1 MKREKPNSTYVISVV
16 LIIAIVIWGVLAGDS
31 FQAAGTAAFSFLS
44 GKFGW
49 FYVLAM
55 TSFVVYAIWLGF
67 LSPYKRIP
75 LGPDGSRPEYSN
87 LSWFGMLFSA
97 GMGIGLVFW
106 GVAEPLTF
114 WAAPPGL
121 EPGSA
126 EAARFAFQ
134 KVFLHWGLH
143 PWAAY
148 SVLALAMAYF
158 QFRKGK
164 PGLISSIFIPLLG
177 EKGAR
182 GPIGKI
188 IDILAVFATAA
199 GIATSLGLGAM
210 QINSGLNHVFGIPKN
225 NLVVF
230 LIVAVI
236 TVGYIGPALAGV
248 DNGIKK
254 VCDLNIIIAG
264 VVLLLVFL
272 VGPTVDILKS
282 LVESLGYYVGT
293 FPQSAMQMGA
303 FAEAG
308 DAAWYGKWT
317 VFYWAWWIAWAP
329 FTAVFIARI
338 SKGRTIK
345 EFVTGVLF
353 LPAGASFVWFSVF
366 GNAGIHAGLDV
377 AKQAIQSVDTA
388 LFVVLDHYP
397 LGKIISVVV
406 IVLLCTFFIT
416 SANSATFVLGML
428 SSEGNL
434 NPSNRRKFIW
444 GVLQAALALVL
455 MLCTENGLSMLQTIS
470 IVAAFPFAF
479 ILLFGMVSL
488 TKALKQEKLPGRR
501 PEAAPAAAPEHT
513 GQ

>member
-114 WAAPPGL
+114 WAAPPGF

-210 QINSGLNHVFGIPKN
+210 QINSGLNHVFGVPKN

-230 LIVAVI
+230 LIVAII
-236 TVGYIGPALAGV
+236 TVVYIWTALAGV

-303 FAEAG
+303 FAGAG

-397 LGKIISVVV
+397 LGKLISVVV

-455 MLCTENGLSMLQTIS
+455 MLCTENGLNMLQTIS

-488 TKALKQEKLPGRR
+488 TKALGQEKLPGRR
-501 PEAAPAAAPEHT
+501 IEAAPAAPEHT

>member
-236 TVGYIGPALAGV
+236 TVVYIWTALAGV

-303 FAEAG
+303 SPRRATPPGTASG
-308 DAAWYGKWT
+308 PSSTGPGGSPGPPSPPSLSPASPRAA
-317 VFYWAWWIAWAP
+317 P
-329 FTAVFIARI
+329 SR
-338 SKGRTIK
+338 SSS
-345 EFVTGVLF
+345 
-353 LPAGASFVWFSVF
+353 PACSSCPPGPPSS
-366 GNAGIHAGLDV
+366 G
-377 AKQAIQSVDTA
+377 S
-388 LFVVLDHYP
+388 P
-397 LGKIISVVV
+397 
-406 IVLLCTFFIT
+406 C
-416 SANSATFVLGML
+416 SATRASTPGWTWQSRP
-428 SSEGNL
+428 SSRWT
-434 NPSNRRKFIW
+434 PPCS
-444 GVLQAALALVL
+444 
-455 MLCTENGLSMLQTIS
+455 
-470 IVAAFPFAF
+470 
-479 ILLFGMVSL
+479 
-488 TKALKQEKLPGRR
+488 
-501 PEAAPAAAPEHT
+501 
-513 GQ
+513 

>member
-1 MKREKPNSTYVISVV
+1 M
-16 LIIAIVIWGVLAGDS
+16 
-31 FQAAGTAAFSFLS
+31 
-44 GKFGW
+44 
-49 FYVLAM
+49 
-55 TSFVVYAIWLGF
+55 
-67 LSPYKRIP
+67 
-75 LGPDGSRPEYSN
+75 
-87 LSWFGMLFSA
+87 
-97 GMGIGLVFW
+97 
-106 GVAEPLTF
+106 
-114 WAAPPGL
+114 
-121 EPGSA
+121 
-126 EAARFAFQ
+126 
-134 KVFLHWGLH
+134 
-143 PWAAY
+143 
-148 SVLALAMAYF
+148 
-158 QFRKGK
+158 
-164 PGLISSIFIPLLG
+164 
-177 EKGAR
+177 
-182 GPIGKI
+182 
-188 IDILAVFATAA
+188 
-199 GIATSLGLGAM
+199 
-210 QINSGLNHVFGIPKN
+210 
-225 NLVVF
+225 
-230 LIVAVI
+230 
-236 TVGYIGPALAGV
+236 

-254 VCDLNIIIAG
+254 VCDLNIVIAG

-397 LGKIISVVV
+397 LGKVISVVV

-455 MLCTENGLSMLQTIS
+455 MLCTENGLNMLQTIS

-488 TKALKQEKLPGRR
+488 TKALGQEKLPGRR
-501 PEAAPAAAPEHT
+501 IEAAPAAAEHI